1 MSDMLVVKV
10 RGEGD
15 YELDVE
21 QTMADLTGSETLELE
36 EFLGGWDKF
45 DLTGATTRSIVVL
58 VWLAKR
64 AAGKKASLEEILDMR
79 GLVFG
84 DAIELE
90 EAKEGPPAEAPDSGH
105 SSSSSESTS
114 DLYGAGGSSSATA

>member
-90 EAKEGPPAEAPDSGH
+90 EAKEVPPAEAPDSGL
-105 SSSSSESTS
+105 SNSSSESNS